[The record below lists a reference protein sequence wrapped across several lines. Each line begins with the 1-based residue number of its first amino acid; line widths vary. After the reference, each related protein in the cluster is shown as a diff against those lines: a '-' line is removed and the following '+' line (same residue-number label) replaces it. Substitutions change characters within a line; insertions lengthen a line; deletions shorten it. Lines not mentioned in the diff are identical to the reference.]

1 MKKKVKEKLSKIK
14 ILILDVD
21 GVMTDGR
28 IIMDDAGRELKNFD
42 VRDGHG
48 LKLLQRYGVRVA
60 IITGRQSKVVE
71 YRAKDLDIKDVYQM
85 VFNKKEVFEKIL
97 KKHKLSADEAAYLGD
112 DIVDIPVLIRVGFSA
127 AVADAN
133 DVVKKSVDH
142 ITKNKGGQG
151 AVRELC
157 EMILQSQ
164 GKWEEVAAKYEFNKK
179 SC

>member
-1 MKKKVKEKLSKIK
+1 M
-14 ILILDVD
+14 
-21 GVMTDGR
+21 
-28 IIMDDAGRELKNFD
+28 
-42 VRDGHG
+42 
-48 LKLLQRYGVRVA
+48 
-60 IITGRQSKVVE
+60 
-71 YRAKDLDIKDVYQM
+71 
-85 VFNKKEVFEKIL
+85 
-97 KKHKLSADEAAYLGD
+97 
-112 DIVDIPVLIRVGFSA
+112 
-127 AVADAN
+127 ADAN